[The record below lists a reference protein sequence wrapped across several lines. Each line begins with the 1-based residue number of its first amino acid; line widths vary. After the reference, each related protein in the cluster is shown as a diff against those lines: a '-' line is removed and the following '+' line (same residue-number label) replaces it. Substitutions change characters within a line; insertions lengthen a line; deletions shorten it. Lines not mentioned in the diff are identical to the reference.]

1 MDALFNLT
9 KRILTLISV
18 LILSALAI
26 IIIISIFTRFLGK
39 SLYWYDEISAILLAW
54 LTFYGAALSALN
66 RCHMGFGN
74 FIASLPLTTRKVLF
88 CITEVLIISFFILL
102 TWAGFYVLSILVMK
116 HSPASIYSVICCT
129 ICFAYRLCVIHHC
142 RTFIHTESV

>member
-54 LTFYGAALSALN
+54 LTFYGAALSA
-66 RCHMGFGN
+66 
-74 FIASLPLTTRKVLF
+74 
-88 CITEVLIISFFILL
+88 
-102 TWAGFYVLSILVMK
+102 
-116 HSPASIYSVICCT
+116 
-129 ICFAYRLCVIHHC
+129 
-142 RTFIHTESV
+142 